1 LENST
6 HGAVIETLDLLR
18 SKRWSRDAFIMGDIT
33 LKIEHCLVVAEQ
45 ANVLKQ
51 EGEESQDLLE
61 DIAIVYSHEQALGQC
76 AGWLDKNLPHAK
88 RIKVES
94 TAQAAKQIS
103 EGNQDPKNRA
113 AAICS
118 EICVQ
123 TYPRLQL
130 GKKGIQDRDGM
141 PILHL
146 HPSCWALNDW

>member
-1 LENST
+1 
-6 HGAVIETLDLLR
+6 
-18 SKRWSRDAFIMGDIT
+18 MGDIT

-51 EGEESQDLLE
+51 EGEEKQDLLE

-76 AGWLDKNLPHAK
+76 AGWLDKNLPHAN

-103 EGNQDPKNRA
+103 EGNQDPQNRA

-141 PILHL
+141 LIL
-146 HPSCWALNDW
+146 HPSSWVLNDW

>member
-1 LENST
+1 
-6 HGAVIETLDLLR
+6 
-18 SKRWSRDAFIMGDIT
+18 MGDII

-45 ANVLKQ
+45 AKVSKQ
-51 EGEESQDLLE
+51 EGEGEEKQDLLE

-76 AGWLDKNLPHAK
+76 AGWLDKNLAHAK